1 MANNLTFNQI
11 ATVMTQLQILATGVV
26 DIIAPVDTASFVA
39 AATTTLKTGYEQV
52 YRAISAVLGR
62 TIFSIR
68 PYYSKLRGM
77 MIPDTAFKLHT
88 RKLQMI
94 DNNFDDNAAV
104 AWPVHYNSEADP
116 AYGDGES
123 VDMQAIKK
131 TYPVQTNFYGMN
143 TYADSYTV
151 FDEQLEIAFRDPE
164 EFAMFWTMV
173 TQNIAD
179 RLEQSREN
187 CARAILC
194 NMIGT
199 CAKLYEDED
208 NLTSVVYLLDEYN
221 ERTGLELTAET
232 VYAPE
237 NYPDFVRWAYG
248 RIAEVSA
255 KMTERSLLYQ
265 TVLESGPILHHTPKE
280 RQRLY
285 IYAPEEMQMRANVL
299 STTFN
304 QQFLTLGD
312 HETVNFWQSILS
324 PAKVDVIPGYIG
336 TDGSAVVSDTGVE
349 VDNVFG
355 VLMDEEAGGY
365 ASIRS
370 SIKPAP
376 YNAAGDYQNF
386 WIKEY
391 NKMYMD
397 NTEKIV
403 VFLLT
408 AENGGGGGGGI

>member
-1 MANNLTFNQI
+1 MSNELSFNQI
-11 ATVMTQLQILATGVV
+11 ATIMNNLQAQATGAG
-26 DIIAPVDTASFVA
+26 DPAPVDTASFVA

-68 PYYSKLRGM
+68 PYYAKLRGM

-94 DNNFDDNAAV
+94 DNDFDPNAAV
-104 AWPVHYNSEADP
+104 AWPVHFNDDAPTPS
-116 AYGDGES
+116 GDGHS

-131 TYPVQTNFYGMN
+131 TQPVQTNFYGMN
-143 TYADSYTV
+143 TYSDSYTI
-151 FDEQLEIAFRDPE
+151 FDEQLEVAFSNPE

-199 CAKLYEDED
+199 CAALYDD
-208 NLTSVVYLLDEYN
+208 SSNMTSVVYLLDEYN
-221 ERTGLELTAET
+221 ERTGLELTTET

-237 NYPDFVRWAYG
+237 NYSDFVRWAYG

-265 TVLESGPILHHTPKE
+265 TVLDNKPIPRHTPKE

-304 QQFLTLGD
+304 QQFLSLGD
-312 HETVNFWQSILS
+312 HETVNFWQSILN
-324 PAKVDVIPGYIG
+324 PGEVSVKPGFISTAG
-336 TDGSAVVSDTGVE
+336 DAVVANDAITVS
-349 VDNVFG
+349 NVFG
-355 VLMDEEAGGY
+355 ILMDEEAGGY

-408 AENGGGGGGGI
+408 ADNGGSGQQ